1 VIHEKEIEIRWKD
14 LDVYGHVNNAVY
26 LTYLE
31 EARDEWLGIVLA
43 NPDEVWGYV
52 LARVA
57 IDYKRELGLADDR
70 VMARCRL
77 GRIGTSSVHTVEEVA
92 TLDGEVSARAE
103 AVLVAR
109 DRQSGRSRPLTADE
123 RAAFERALVSS

>member
-1 VIHEKEIEIRWKD
+1 MIHEKTIEIRWKD

-31 EARDEWLGIVLA
+31 ETRDEWLGIVLDD
-43 NPDEVWGYV
+43 PGEVWGYV

-57 IDYKRELGLADDR
+57 IDFVRELGLADDR
-70 VMARCRL
+70 VLGRCRL
-77 GRIGTSSVHTVEEVA
+77 GRIGTSSVQTVEEIV
-92 TLDGEVSARAE
+92 TLGGEVAARAD

-109 DRQSGRSRPLTADE
+109 DSDSGRSRPLTGGE
-123 RAAFERALVSS
+123 RAAFERAAVSP